1 MKYVTITPE
10 RLADAMSKA
19 TTQLMADLSKEDLRP
34 LDASLFTLLLL
45 AAQKLT
51 MVEVFGGEENE

>member
-1 MKYVTITPE
+1 MKYVTITPD
-10 RLADAMSKA
+10 RLAEAMSKA
-19 TTQLMADLSKEDLRP
+19 TAQIMKDMPEGTTP
-34 LDASLFTLLLL
+34 LDASLFALLLL

>member
-19 TTQLMADLSKEDLRP
+19 SSQIMADMPEGTDP
-34 LDASLFTLLLL
+34 LTASLFTLLLL